1 MIQSSVKSL
10 AKKESKKKKV
20 EEKKAIKAFEEFLFS
35 EEESVEKEEKAEE
48 AIREWI
54 EDPVE
59 EIVEEPEVE
68 SESEEDLIEKS
79 LGLLAEPEPEQQ
91 FATLDDLSKHYKI
104 FIDRIQQ
111 QLSTLGGGGEVR
123 LEFLDEFLD
132 DVDRDSVKVDGKFLK
147 YQESTGKFIGADASS
162 DYASSAGIATEAVS
176 AGIATFATS
185 SGIATEAVRAGLAT
199 EAVSAGIATFAT
211 IAGIASNAYWVQ
223 TASGIHTTSNVGV
236 GINNPAVSLHIFGS
250 YPTLKIQ
257 NSSTDQYASASIDLQ
272 GPAGDERYT
281 KILHGN
287 SNTGGTETYFQI
299 EQYDSSGSYVK
310 KIAQYSYQYDYWDFL
325 PAGTRRLR
333 VDTSGI
339 DVTGHTELDDVNV
352 SGVSTFQ
359 NDVIIGVGAT
369 TAFFD
374 VSTGNLGIRTDNPQE
389 KLHVH
394 EGDVVIGQLSGNNTK
409 ITNYIKFGRVE
420 APKAAIG
427 FINNRANGRGDII
440 FVSDDDGNSS
450 AFDDSD
456 ERVRIT
462 SEWFGW
468 YRN

>member
-1 MIQSSVKSL
+1 M
-10 AKKESKKKKV
+10 
-20 EEKKAIKAFEEFLFS
+20 
-35 EEESVEKEEKAEE
+35 
-48 AIREWI
+48 
-54 EDPVE
+54 
-59 EIVEEPEVE
+59 
-68 SESEEDLIEKS
+68 
-79 LGLLAEPEPEQQ
+79 
-91 FATLDDLSKHYKI
+91 
-104 FIDRIQQ
+104 
-111 QLSTLGGGGEVR
+111 
-123 LEFLDEFLD
+123 
-132 DVDRDSVKVDGKFLK
+132 
-147 YQESTGKFIGADASS
+147 
-162 DYASSAGIATEAVS
+162 
-176 AGIATFATS
+176 
-185 SGIATEAVRAGLAT
+185 
-199 EAVSAGIATFAT
+199 
-211 IAGIASNAYWVQ
+211 
-223 TASGIHTTSNVGV
+223 
-236 GINNPAVSLHIFGS
+236 
-250 YPTLKIQ
+250 
-257 NSSTDQYASASIDLQ
+257 Q

-456 ERVRIT
+456 ERIRIT
-462 SEWFGW
+462 SGGLVGIGTSGPSQELEVFSDDFTGIRITSSRTGATDQIGGVGFSTSADQVATINALVDGTVLVKNTTSDTERARITSSGNIEIADGNSILNIRNW
-468 YRN
+468 YQSRK